1 MPDESTD
8 SEVPSI
14 PPPQPARSVSPT
26 TKPAEENVS
35 DASDVS
41 PNQTPKP
48 EKPLREPS
56 SIPEIRLPDSVDESD
71 LQEALQDSIL
81 LSGKPTVI
89 EPTNTEV
96 KLSGGTSGADLLLPI
111 IIYAI
116 VKANPNR
123 LVSHLLY
130 TQRYRSAVAT
140 SGEAQYAI
148 VNMTAA
154 VEFLENVDLAELGL
168 SSAEKVL
175 R

>member
-1 MPDESTD
+1 MPDLSTD

-14 PPPQPARSVSPT
+14 PPPLPSRSSDSSSQSHEVKATETFSVSP
-26 TKPAEENVS
+26 
-35 DASDVS
+35 D
-41 PNQTPKP
+41 QTPKP
-48 EKPLREPS
+48 EKFTPEAPE
-56 SIPEIRLPDSVDESD
+56 IPEIRLPDSVDESD
-71 LQEALQDSIL
+71 LQEAMQDSIL
-81 LSGKPTVI
+81 LPEKPTVT
-89 EPTNTEV
+89 EPSSGDV
-96 KLSGGTSGADLLLPI
+96 KLGGATSGADLLLPI
-111 IIYAI
+111 IIFAI

-130 TQRYRSAVAT
+130 AQRYRAAVAT

>member
-8 SEVPSI
+8 SQVPSI
-14 PPPQPARSVSPT
+14 PPPQPARSVPPT

-35 DASDVS
+35 ATSDVS

-56 SIPEIRLPDSVDESD
+56 LIPEIRLPDSVDESD

-89 EPTNTEV
+89 EPTDTEV